1 MLQLCFHAT
10 FFGDIAK
17 AHKVFYQA
25 IRAAEKIKDYNKVM
39 ESFMPWLSIIH
50 R

>member
-1 MLQLCFHAT
+1 MLQLCFDAA

-17 AHKVFYQA
+17 VHKVFYLA

-39 ESFMPWLSIIH
+39 EIFMHWLSII
-50 R
+50 RR